1 MHVHVY
7 LKCPSCGITPIRVF
21 ISCKHTYTCKYIST
35 IAESPFTRKLKG
47 RYHNYKPAQMDFPPV
62 QTFSFTNLALVKDTT
77 ETHKGDFYYNTIQG
91 SLDDVIETKVTISYK
106 DLMDSITSE
115 KRIVLLEG
123 RPGCGKTTLMRKL
136 SKDWGEGAI
145 LTFVKYLFLVPLRQ
159 FYATPIEGLSC
170 ILKYFHLTD
179 LEDVLNGNE
188 GENTCF
194 VFDGLDEYSRKYTK
208 NGHSWFEEFLRG
220 NILTS
225 STVIITSRPNA
236 SLELR
241 ESVHTRGEVLGF
253 LKEQIDQYI
262 DTSYPTD
269 PSKATDV
276 KAYLHDHQNIRHM
289 CYIPLHL
296 VMIIFIYNNR
306 QEKTISLPKTETDVY
321 HIFTRMSLVRYFR
334 KKEIKI
340 QINDL
345 ELLPQP
351 ELVLFRGILKLAYTT
366 TAGSKTSFLSDEL
379 MQLIGGEWS
388 TTDVANLGILVM
400 DEKEGESGAEPI
412 FSFAHLTNQE
422 FLAAYHVSRLPP
434 DEQLKAIR
442 EHVVQPHM
450 GVVLK
455 FFCGL
460 TKLQNYDHW
469 SVIMNSSLIDE
480 GDKKVNL
487 RALHC
492 VFESQNDQK
501 CRELFNK
508 ADGKLV
514 ILNETLTLLD
524 CCAIGYCMGA
534 ANHFVKE
541 IELMCQL
548 TAEGLDIITEKL
560 NNTMDSVRRLM

>member
-1 MHVHVY
+1 M
-7 LKCPSCGITPIRVF
+7 
-21 ISCKHTYTCKYIST
+21 
-35 IAESPFTRKLKG
+35 
-47 RYHNYKPAQMDFPPV
+47 
-62 QTFSFTNLALVKDTT
+62 
-77 ETHKGDFYYNTIQG
+77 
-91 SLDDVIETKVTISYK
+91 DDVIETKATISYE
-106 DLMDSITSE
+106 DLMKSITSE
-115 KRIVLLEG
+115 NRIILLEG

-145 LTFVKYLFLVPLRQ
+145 LKFVKYLFLIPLHQ
-159 FYATPIEGLSC
+159 FYVTPIEELKS
-170 ILKYFHLTD
+170 ILEYFHMTK
-179 LEDVLNGNE
+179 LEDEIDRNE

-208 NGHSWFEEFLRG
+208 NGHSWFDELVRG
-220 NILTS
+220 DILTS

-241 ESVHTRGEVLGF
+241 RSTHTRGEVLGF

-262 DTSYPTD
+262 DRSFMSNH
-269 PSKATDV
+269 SKATEV
-276 KAYLHDHQNIRHM
+276 KQYLHDHQNIRHM

-306 QEKTISLPKTETDVY
+306 QENTISLPKTETDVY
-321 HIFTRMSLVRYFR
+321 HIFTRMSLVRYFI
-334 KKEIKI
+334 KKEIDI
-340 QINDL
+340 QIKDL
-345 ELLPQP
+345 ELLPSP
-351 ELVLFRGILKLAYTT
+351 ELVLFRGISKLAYTIT
-366 TAGSKTSFLSDEL
+366 VASKSSFLLGEL

-388 TTDVANLGILVM
+388 TTHVANLGILVM
-400 DEKEGESGAEPI
+400 DKNENDSGAEPV
-412 FSFAHLTNQE
+412 FTFVHLTNQE

-434 DEQLKAIR
+434 SEQLKAIR

-460 TKLQNYDHW
+460 TKLQNDDQC
-469 SVIMNSSLIDE
+469 SVIMNSALIDDR

-501 CRELFNK
+501 CRELFTK
-508 ADGKLV
+508 ADGKLI

-524 CCAIGYCMGA
+524 YCAIGYCMAA
-534 ANHFVKE
+534 ANDLVKE
-541 IELMCQL
+541 IELRCQL

-560 NNTMDSVRRLM
+560 TNTMDNVRRLM